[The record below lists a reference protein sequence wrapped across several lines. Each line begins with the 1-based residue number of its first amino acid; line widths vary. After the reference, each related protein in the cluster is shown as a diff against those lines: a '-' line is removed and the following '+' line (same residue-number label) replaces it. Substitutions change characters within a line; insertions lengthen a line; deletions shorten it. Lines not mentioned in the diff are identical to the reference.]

1 MRSALEYQTSASS
14 QVPYLPATHTSAR
27 PDLFS
32 KKKSKLAVVPD
43 IIVQK
48 ERTLMD
54 YTITLTEDEIALVLL
69 ALVPNRELQQKIKDQ
84 AWKQAKISA

>member
-1 MRSALEYQTSASS
+1 MRSALEYQASVRS
-14 QVPYLPATHTSAR
+14 RVRYLPAIYTSAR
-27 PDLFS
+27 LKLFS

-48 ERTLMD
+48 ERTLME
-54 YTITLTEDEIALVLL
+54 YTITLTEEELGLVLL

-84 AWKQAKISA
+84 SWKQNKISA